1 MADNPEYK
9 HSLDAQIRARSIRKY
24 SHRATGY
31 DSTCRPTWPA
41 RLATIDKLQLLPG
54 QHVLDVGCGTGL
66 SLELLHRA
74 VGDTGLVSGVEQSP
88 QMIALARQKVQTAG
102 WRNVMLY
109 EAAAQGF
116 NLRVPIDAFLFHYTH
131 DILRSDA
138 ALDSLVQLAKP
149 GARIAIAGIKY
160 FPWWMAPLNLWV
172 YFKNVGYN
180 GSPGELYTPWD
191 KISPRIA
198 DWEMSSTQWGMGYI
212 ASGRLL
218 HEPVKKF
225 L

>member
-1 MADNPEYK
+1 MVDNPESK
-9 HSLDAQIRARSIRKY
+9 HNLDAQIRARSIKKY
-24 SHRATGY
+24 SHRATDY
-31 DSTCRPTWPA
+31 DSTCSPTWPT

-74 VGDTGLVSGVEQSP
+74 VSDTGLVSGVEQSP
-88 QMIALARQKVQTAG
+88 QMITLARQEVQAAG

-109 EAAAQGF
+109 EAAAQEF
-116 NLRVPIDAFLFHYTH
+116 SLRFPIDAFLFHYTH

-180 GSPGELYTPWD
+180 GSPGELCTPWD

-212 ASGRLL
+212 TSGRLP
-218 HEPVKKF
+218 HELVKKF

>member
-1 MADNPEYK
+1 MENAESK
-9 HSLDAQIRARSIRKY
+9 HSLDAQIRARSIKKY
-24 SHRATGY
+24 SHRAAGY
-31 DSTCRPTWPA
+31 DATCRPTWSA

-66 SLELLHRA
+66 SLELLRRA

-88 QMIALARQKVQTAG
+88 QMMALARHKVQAAG
-102 WRNVMLY
+102 WRNVVLY
-109 EAAAQGF
+109 EAAVQEF
-116 NLRVPIDAFLFHYTH
+116 SLRIPIDAFLFHYTH
-131 DILRSDA
+131 DILRSAA
-138 ALDSLVQLAKP
+138 ALDSLVRLAKP
-149 GARIAIAGIKY
+149 GARVAISGIKY

-180 GSPGELYTPWD
+180 GSPGELNTPWD
-191 KISPRIA
+191 KFSPRIA

-212 ASGRLL
+212 ASGRLKQEL
-218 HEPVKKF
+218 EIKF